1 MSSLTL
7 VRPSTNEAPAAAIP
21 ALVPILLLLRELLTS
36 PDPVVIRPAEFVG
49 LLGAADFTQ
58 NTIFLD
64 VSQSWADW
72 TETFV
77 HELLHLHR
85 GPFDPADEDDE
96 EELVEA
102 TTRRVMRML
111 VELRTA
117 MSAAVR

>member
-1 MSSLTL
+1 MPSLTL
-7 VRPSTNEAPAAAIP
+7 VRPSTNEAPAVSAP

-36 PDPVVIRPAEFVG
+36 PEPVVIRPAEFVG

-85 GPFDPADEDDE
+85 GPFDPADEDAE
-96 EELVEA
+96 EELLEA
-102 TTRRVMRML
+102 ATRRVMRML
-111 VELRTA
+111 AELR
-117 MSAAVR
+117 AAIAGGAR